1 MHLLW
6 WQVRALYNVDPA
18 RLGMEGFSDG
28 ATYAL
33 SIGASPCACCQRSNQ
48 STVQNF

>member
-1 MHLLW
+1 M
-6 WQVRALYNVDPA
+6 YNVDPA

-33 SIGASPCACCQRSNQ
+33 SVGASRALA
-48 STVQNF
+48 TVILEDSWIQ